1 MVITHRCHDKSGKRP
16 LLAVSLQRQPPAV
29 FKTAVELGQDTEG
42 TVVYVQVRLPL
53 LSVCHPSRPDNL
65 DRLERDSALSV
76 PLGQDG

>member
-1 MVITHRCHDKSGKRP
+1 MTNQGNVP
-16 LLAVSLQRQPPAV
+16 LLAVSLQRQPAAV
-29 FKTAVELGQDTEG
+29 FKTVELGQDAEG

-65 DRLERDSALSV
+65 DRLERDSASV